1 MELSGT
7 LAATTIERTTDM
19 ALERC
24 YVCGHGNSP
33 DAPSCLSCGEPFREK
48 AEKARADAARR
59 RRLIIGFGGLVLT
72 LTAAICFGLL
82 FYQEFL
88 RDVRGLG
95 ETIRPPQTSRQTPT
109 PTPTPKQTRR
119 R

>member
-1 MELSGT
+1 
-7 LAATTIERTTDM
+7 M

-48 AEKARADAARR
+48 AEKAKADRARR
-59 RRLIIGFGGLVLT
+59 RRLTVSISLFVVALT
-72 LTAAICFGLL
+72 GAICFGLL
-82 FYQEFL
+82 IYQEFL
-88 RDVRGLG
+88 RDVRDFG
-95 ETIRPPQTSRQTPT
+95 EAIRPPQTSRQKPTPS